1 MLGALNPLGVGWSI
15 QSILSALM
23 SLIFSGCMVAAMGNR
38 VAMGGDFTPE
48 QVDAYRKVGLSVY
61 ACIKVGG
68 PPPSGNAIFILV
80 PEGET
85 YSPVWG
91 DDCHIQR

>member
-1 MLGALNPLGVGWSI
+1 MLGALNPLGVSWSLK
-15 QSILSALM
+15 SILAALI
-23 SLIFSGCMVAAMGNR
+23 LPGCMIAALSNQ
-38 VAMGGDFTPE
+38 VAMGHEFTPE
-48 QVDAYRKVGLSVY
+48 QIDAYRKVGLSVY
-61 ACIKVGG
+61 GCVKVGG